1 MKSNPRSKRK
11 RAEKSNRHKYKG
23 SKKKDTKNL
32 HITEEKVEN
41 ENVTKP
47 AEKESLNKSDDKKTI
62 IDVDNIDSKEENLNT
77 DIEKVDFKKEDEKN
91 NSNTIDF
98 KINAEDMEK
107 LAALV
112 NNDNNSNVEAAATVI
127 EEDDDTNIKSKK
139 QKANKKTKR
148 RKFSFKLLIGFI
160 IFQFVFACITGPII
174 LFYGPFEESK
184 KMFVGTAMGS
194 MHYQWLATTFLSED
208 RINTILG
215 KNKTTNTGS
224 EEQNLGLIEIPEV
237 QDDGIEQQIL
247 SGDRYTAH
255 VLVIRN
261 PKSVKIGVSSQLG
274 SRGEELSVIAER
286 YNAIAAINGGS
297 FTDES
302 GSAMW
307 TSTGANPRGL
317 LISNGE
323 VIFNEAGDETSKFDI
338 AGITA
343 DGYLIG
349 GKYSLSELR
358 SMNVVEALSFGP
370 VLIRDNVKLSVE
382 NLGSSP
388 KTLIG
393 QRSDGAI
400 IFVVMDSNSG
410 SRVVA
415 TLEEAQDVLQELG
428 CVNAIN
434 LDGGKSTTMYYDGE
448 IINTPSYALEERP
461 IASGFIVVE

>member
-11 RAEKSNRHKYKG
+11 RAERNKRHKYRGNKER
-23 SKKKDTKNL
+23 DTKNL
-32 HITEEKVEN
+32 HITEEKIGNNIIEPIKEEPLN
-41 ENVTKP
+41 EN
-47 AEKESLNKSDDKKTI
+47 DDKK
-62 IDVDNIDSKEENLNT
+62 VDLNNIDLKEGNLSTELEKIDLHKEE
-77 DIEKVDFKKEDEKN
+77 KRN
-91 NSNTIDF
+91 NSNTIDL

-112 NNDNNSNVEAAATVI
+112 NNDSNATNIETAATL
-127 EEDDDTNIKSKK
+127 EDDKQEKDKGLKLETNKKSKK
-139 QKANKKTKR
+139 

-160 IFQFVFACITGPII
+160 IFQFVFACITGPVI

-208 RINTILG
+208 RINSILG
-215 KNKTTNTGS
+215 KNDKINTGS
-224 EEQNLGLIEIPEV
+224 EEQNLGLIEIPDV

-255 VLVIRN
+255 VLVIKN

-286 YNAIAAINGGS
+286 NNAIAGINGGS

-323 VIFNEAGDETSKFDI
+323 VIFNEAGDDTTKYDI
-338 AGITA
+338 AGITS

-349 GKYSLSELR
+349 GKYSLSEVR
-358 SMNVVEALSFGP
+358 AMNVVEALSFGP

-382 NLGSSP
+382 SLGSSP

-415 TLEEAQDVLQELG
+415 TLEEAQDVLQDLG

>member
-11 RAEKSNRHKYKG
+11 RAERNRRHKYKG
-23 SKKKDTKNL
+23 NKERDTENL
-32 HITEEKVEN
+32 HITEEELDNNNIIEPIK
-41 ENVTKP
+41 
-47 AEKESLNKSDDKKTI
+47 EKTLNKNDDKKASLN
-62 IDVDNIDSKEENLNT
+62 NIDIKEENLST
-77 DIEKVDFKKEDEKN
+77 ELEKIDLQKEEERN
-91 NSNTIDF
+91 NSNTIDL

-112 NNDNNSNVEAAATVI
+112 NNDANMETAATL
-127 EEDDDTNIKSKK
+127 EDDK
-139 QKANKKTKR
+139 QEKNKDLKQETNKKSKR

-208 RINTILG
+208 RINAILG
-215 KNKTTNTGS
+215 KNNSTNTGS
-224 EEQNLGLIEIPEV
+224 EEQDLGLIEIPDV

-255 VLVIRN
+255 VLVIKN

-286 YNAIAAINGGS
+286 YNAIAGINGGS

-323 VIFNEAGDETSKFDI
+323 VIFNEAGEDDTVKFDI
-338 AGITA
+338 AGITS

-382 NLGSSP
+382 SLGSSP

-415 TLEEAQDVLQELG
+415 TLEEAQDVLQDLG